1 MYGVFPSSCNYSE
14 SAQRFQFRWISAGDS
29 GEVVTS
35 FMQVTTYVTRGFA
48 TLGPLW
54 LQPPFTGGYILSKK
68 LILLTDQHWADVRP
82 YTSFYNLAESCVFS
96 KQSPP
101 LIFLTKFVKNLAP
114 FFPKLLGQF
123 AEFLQH
129 L

>member
-1 MYGVFPSSCNYSE
+1 
-14 SAQRFQFRWISAGDS
+14 
-29 GEVVTS
+29 
-35 FMQVTTYVTRGFA
+35 MQVTTYVTRGFA

-82 YTSFYNLAESCVFS
+82 YTSFYDLAESCVFN

-101 LIFLTKFVKNLAP
+101 LIFLTKRRKTFSTLFSEVTGLICRVP
-114 FFPKLLGQF
+114 STPLI
-123 AEFLQH
+123 H
-129 L
+129 TS